1 MSERGVCIVT
11 GGSRGIGAATAR
23 LAAGQGYAVA
33 IFYRERSAEAQ
44 DVVRGIEAA
53 GGRAAAVRA
62 DVGDEASLMRGFEL
76 ADGGL
81 GRLELLVNNAGIVG
95 SVGRLETVTASM
107 LESLVRTNVV

>member
-62 DVGDEASLMRGFEL
+62 DVGDEASLTRGFDV
-76 ADGGL
+76 ADRL

-95 SVGRLETVTASM
+95 TVGRLET
-107 LESLVRTNVV
+107 